1 VMNQGKIIE
10 TGTHRELLDK
20 GGFYAE
26 LYNSQFTG
34 SNIETEETANATEY
48 RGRRTKSA

>member
-1 VMNQGKIIE
+1 MNNGEIVEKGK
-10 TGTHRELLDK
+10 HDELLAK

-34 SNIETEETANATEY
+34 AAIEAD
-48 RGRRTKSA
+48 